1 MNGRMSVWPLV
12 AGPNDVDWR
21 SMSTVVS
28 TESLKYA
35 VDSPA
40 SSQGDLTAAGCEV
53 PPLPRRTQRSA
64 RLQPGAAIP
73 GVAIPERDHTQGPTR
88 NSSRGTHVVGGHQ
101 QRRLRLL
108 LLLRPRG

>member
-1 MNGRMSVWPLV
+1 MIGRMRVWPLL

-53 PPLPRRTQRSA
+53 PLLPRRTQRSA
-64 RLQPGAAIP
+64 
-73 GVAIPERDHTQGPTR
+73 
-88 NSSRGTHVVGGHQ
+88 GTH
-101 QRRLRLL
+101 
-108 LLLRPRG
+108 